1 MLLSSSNPSS
11 PTTTHVQP
19 PAAYAPNTLEEAD
32 LAKVTICPICLT
44 TYEERVYLS
53 PCFHSYCAAC
63 LDEWVAVS
71 VSCPLCK
78 TQPDK
83 LHYGVDTTRRILQT
97 ISISQPSPALALPH
111 WRDQL
116 HSLAL
121 YGQKALAS
129 TSTVSSSRVD
139 EVNAAATRAQD
150 EDEEMIPRDFS
161 TTSTPT
167 STSQRSRSPT
177 PIDSISTSTFDYDT
191 QPFYKS
197 PMMAPQ
203 PPADTSSF
211 LSSSSFI
218 SFTPTITTSS
228 TAIVSSSLAS
238 NVAALLK
245 PDRIDVYLRHLVPT
259 PVAQYPKAM
268 QIYPHDL
275 PRLRPFLERDLAIL
289 TESFPAAPSTVVQSH
304 IESLLCLP
312 VQPQQPSSMRRQTV
326 SSSNSNGVSGSNS
339 HNESQ
344 WRQVVDRIAEWI
356 TFSAPS
362 ASAWQRPPTAA
373 TDIVEGAVP
382 GRTPHELAQQ
392 FVDEMRQVAHRRLAL
407 RLWDEQ
413 VFYGIKQNEHYS
425 LPDQ

>member
-1 MLLSSSNPSS
+1 MPLPSSNPSPS
-11 PTTTHVQP
+11 ASHAQP
-19 PAAYAPNTLEEAD
+19 QAAYAPSTLEEAE

-44 TYEERVYLS
+44 AYEERVYLS

-63 LDEWVAVS
+63 LDAWVAVS

-78 TQPDK
+78 IQPDK
-83 LHYGVDTTRRILQT
+83 LHYGVDTTRRVLQT
-97 ISISQPSPALALPH
+97 ISISQPSPTPALPH

-121 YGQKALAS
+121 YGQKAMAS
-129 TSTVSSSRVD
+129 TSTAPSSRAD
-139 EVNAAATRAQD
+139 EVHVAATHAHD
-150 EDEEMIPRDFS
+150 EDEEMMPQDFS
-161 TTSTPT
+161 ATSTPT

-177 PIDSISTSTFDYDT
+177 PIDNISTSTFDYDT

-197 PMMAPQ
+197 SMIAPQ
-203 PPADTSSF
+203 PPADTSNF
-211 LSSSSFI
+211 LSPSSFI
-218 SFTPTITTSS
+218 PFTPTITTSS
-228 TAIVSSSLAS
+228 TAIVPSSPAS

-259 PVAQYPKAM
+259 PVAQYPKAA

-312 VQPQQPSSMRRQTV
+312 VQPQQLSSIRRQTL

-344 WRQVVDRIAEWI
+344 WRQVVDQIAEWI

-362 ASAWQRPPTAA
+362 VSAWQRPPTAT
-373 TDIVEGAVP
+373 TDTVEGPVP

-407 RLWDEQ
+407 RPWDEQ
-413 VFYGIKQNEHYS
+413 VFYGIKHYEHS
-425 LPDQ
+425 LSDQQ